1 MKITGIICPCRQ
13 ELEPFLEAADNM
25 KRVQIKKL
33 EFLTGD
39 ICGKPVVLCSS
50 GIGKVNSAIAAQLMT
65 DRFDVGAVV
74 VSGAAGSTDD
84 RIKLFDTVI
93 CDTAVYHDFA
103 SGCLKAES
111 PYMSEAV
118 FKADRSLTECLRET
132 DYIFGCI
139 ASGDYFV
146 DDRNR
151 ARIADKSGAVCA
163 DMETAAVAHCCYINE
178 VPFAAVRTI
187 SDTPECSGVKNCLA
201 NLEKAA
207 ELSAAAV
214 IEMLKNR

>member
-1 MKITGIICPCRQ
+1 MNATGIICPCRQ
-13 ELEPFLEAADNM
+13 ELEPFYDAIDNM

-50 GIGKVNSAIAAQLMT
+50 GVGKVNSAVVAQMMT
-65 DRFDVGAVV
+65 DRFDVGAII
-74 VSGAAGSTDD
+74 VSGAAGGTDD
-84 RIKLFDTVI
+84 RIELFDTVI
-93 CDTAVYHDFA
+93 CDTALYHDFA
-103 SGCLKAES
+103 AGCLKSES

-118 FKADRSLTECLRET
+118 FKAGRSLTECLRET
-132 DYIFGCI
+132 DYIFGCM

-151 ARIADKSGAVCA
+151 MRIAEKFGALCA

-178 VPFAAVRTI
+178 VPFTAVRTI
-187 SDTPECSGVKNCLA
+187 TDTKDCSGIKNCLA
-201 NLEKAA
+201 NIEKAA
-207 ELSAAAV
+207 KLSAAAV
-214 IEMLKNR
+214 IEILKNR

>member
-13 ELEPFLEAADNM
+13 ELEPFLESADNM

-50 GIGKVNSAIAAQLMT
+50 SIGKVNSAIAAQLMT

-151 ARIADKSGAVCA
+151 ARIADKFGAVCA

-214 IEMLKNR
+214 IKMLKNR

>member
-1 MKITGIICPCRQ
+1 MKATGIICPCRQ

-50 GIGKVNSAIAAQLMT
+50 GVGKVNSAAAAQIMA
-65 DRFDVGAVV
+65 DCFDVSAII

-84 RIKLFDTVI
+84 RTELFDTVV

-111 PYMSEAV
+111 PYMQEAV
-118 FKADRSLTECLRET
+118 FKADRSLTTHLNEA

-151 ARIADKSGAVCA
+151 ARIADKFGAICA

-187 SDTPECSGVKNCLA
+187 SDTPECGGIKNCIA

-207 ELSAAAV
+207 RLSAAAV
-214 IEMLKNR
+214 IEMLKNA

>member
-65 DRFDVGAVV
+65 DGFDVGAVV

-93 CDTAVYHDFA
+93 CDTVVYHDFA

-118 FKADRSLTECLRET
+118 FKADRNLTAHLRET
-132 DYIFGCI
+132 DYIFGCM

-151 ARIADKSGAVCA
+151 TRIAEKFGALCA
-163 DMETAAVAHCCYINE
+163 DMETVAVAHCCYINE
-178 VPFAAVRTI
+178 MPFTAVRTI
-187 SDTPECSGVKNCLA
+187 SDTPERSGIRNCIA

-207 ELSAAAV
+207 GLSAAAV
-214 IEMLKNR
+214 IEILKNI

>member
-13 ELEPFLEAADNM
+13 ELEPFLEAAANM

-50 GIGKVNSAIAAQLMT
+50 GVGKVNSAVAAQLMI
-65 DRFDVGAVV
+65 DRFDIGAVI
-74 VSGAAGSTDD
+74 VSGSAGGMDQRT
-84 RIKLFDTVI
+84 KLFDTVI

-132 DYIFGCI
+132 GYIFGCM
-139 ASGDYFV
+139 ASGDFFA

-151 ARIADKSGAVCA
+151 ARIAEKFGAICA

-178 VPFAAVRTI
+178 VPFTAVRTI
-187 SDTPECSGVKNCLA
+187 SDTPECSGVKNCIA

-207 ELSAAAV
+207 GLSAAAV
-214 IEMLKNR
+214 IEILKNR

>member
-13 ELEPFLEAADNM
+13 ELEPFLESADNM

-74 VSGAAGSTDD
+74 VSGAAGITDD

-151 ARIADKSGAVCA
+151 ARIADKFGAVCA

-214 IEMLKNR
+214 IKMLKNR